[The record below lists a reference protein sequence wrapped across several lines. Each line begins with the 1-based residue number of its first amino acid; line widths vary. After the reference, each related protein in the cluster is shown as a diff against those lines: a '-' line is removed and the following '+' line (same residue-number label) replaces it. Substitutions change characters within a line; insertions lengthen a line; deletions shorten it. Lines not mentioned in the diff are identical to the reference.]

1 MQLIS
6 TVSVGAGGASTINF
20 GSIPQTFT
28 DLLLVTSLRDNNNS
42 VVDYAGLQFNGIT
55 TGFTS
60 LGLEGTGNSTSR
72 TSRGTFWLPINGDT
86 STAGQ
91 FGNSSLY
98 IFNYTSSTV
107 KVLNVDSTTSTF
119 GLPAITAILAN
130 AWSGTAAI
138 TSITLYGAGVS
149 FMQNSAVSLYGIL
162 RGSGGATV
170 S

>member
-1 MQLIS
+1 MQLIN
-6 TVSVGAGGASTINF
+6 TVSVGAGGASTIVF
-20 GSIPQTFT
+20 SSIPQTFT

-42 VVDYAGLQFNGIT
+42 VVDYAGLQFNTVT

-60 LGLEGTGNSTSR
+60 TGLEGTGTATAR

-86 STAGQ
+86 STASQ

-98 IFNYTSSTV
+98 IFNYTSSTI
-107 KVLNVDSTTSTF
+107 KVMNVDSTTSTF
-119 GLPAITAILAN
+119 GNPSITAILA
-130 AWSGTAAI
+130 AQWSGTAAI
-138 TSITLYGAGVS
+138 NSITLYGAGVS
-149 FMQNSAVSLYGIL
+149 FMQNSAVSLYGVL